1 MIAFVVIQA
10 ILILISVLISQRMVE
25 NRSWLAKRMLIGGDS
40 QEDIKKMIELAV
52 RTFNGDPVQTD
63 LPQYTLSV
71 TKEAG
76 KIVKVEVETQS
87 THVIYDGNHKTD
99 ERVINKAWS
108 ERGAVAMN
116 AFVIWG
122 VIFWLGIIIGLFVE
136 MQMSLSALEQLAK

>member
-1 MIAFVVIQA
+1 MISFVVIQA
-10 ILILISVLISQRMVE
+10 IIILISVLISQRMVK
-25 NRSWLAKRMLIGGDS
+25 NRSWLDKRMLIGGDS

-71 TKEAG
+71 TKEEG
-76 KIVKVEVETQS
+76 KIVKVEVETQR

-99 ERVINKAWS
+99 EIVINKAWS
-108 ERGAVAMN
+108 EKGAIAVN

-122 VIFWLGIIIGLFVE
+122 VVFWLSIIVGLFVE
-136 MQMSLSALEQLAK
+136 MQMSLSTLRQLAK

>member
-10 ILILISVLISQRMVE
+10 IFIFISVLISQRMVE

-76 KIVKVEVETQS
+76 KIVKVEVETQR

>member
-1 MIAFVVIQA
+1 MISFVVIQA
-10 ILILISVLISQRMVE
+10 IIILISVLISQRMVK

-71 TKEAG
+71 TKEEG
-76 KIVKVEVETQS
+76 KIVKVEVETQR

-99 ERVINKAWS
+99 EIVINKAWS
-108 ERGAVAMN
+108 EIGAIAVN
-116 AFVIWG
+116 AFGIWG
-122 VIFWLGIIIGLFVE
+122 VVFWLSIIVGLFVE
-136 MQMSLSALEQLAK
+136 MQMSLSTLRQLAK